1 MIGAIDAGA
10 DDVVIDEDTLKVTCE
25 PQSLTAVREAL
36 TESGVEIESAE
47 LAMEPQNVVEVTD
60 ASEAKRLVRLIDML
74 DDHDDV
80 DEVHSNFDIS
90 NELMEAVEA
99 A

>member
-1 MIGAIDAGA
+1 M
-10 DDVVIDEDTLKVTCE
+10 
-25 PQSLTAVREAL
+25 REAL

-47 LAMEPQNVVEVTD
+47 LAMEPQNVVEVTE
-60 ASEAKRLVRLIDML
+60 AGEAKRLMRLIDTL

-99 A
+99 